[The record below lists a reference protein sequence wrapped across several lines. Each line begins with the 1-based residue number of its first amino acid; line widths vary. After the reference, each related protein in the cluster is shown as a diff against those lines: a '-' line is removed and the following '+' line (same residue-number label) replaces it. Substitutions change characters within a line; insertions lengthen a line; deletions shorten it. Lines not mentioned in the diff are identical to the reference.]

1 MKYKEDE
8 KARGE
13 EECGDYPV
21 PVMFSVK
28 TNAPLCRVTSL
39 FLVCTMYIED
49 SGKLLYGLPI
59 THALSPFARLRL
71 IFISGFIF
79 LSVCLYLDI

>member
-13 EECGDYPV
+13 EECEDYPV
-21 PVMFSVK
+21 AVIFSVK

-49 SGKLLYGLPI
+49 SGKNV
-59 THALSPFARLRL
+59 ALESYYM
-71 IFISGFIF
+71 
-79 LSVCLYLDI
+79 VCLLPMPFLLLPGLD